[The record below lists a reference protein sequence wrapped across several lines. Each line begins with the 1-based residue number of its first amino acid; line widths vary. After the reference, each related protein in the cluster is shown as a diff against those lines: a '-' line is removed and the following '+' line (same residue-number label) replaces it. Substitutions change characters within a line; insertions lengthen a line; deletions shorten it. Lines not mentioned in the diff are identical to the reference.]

1 MAGGPGVA
9 KPATLVGTTPS
20 GVEHQLDATSPNT
33 RFAREGRKLGTI
45 PSGVE
50 HQLDT
55 TFPNTRFAREGRKQV
70 ESY

>member
-9 KPATLVGTTPS
+9 KPATLVGTT
-20 GVEHQLDATSPNT
+20 
-33 RFAREGRKLGTI
+33 